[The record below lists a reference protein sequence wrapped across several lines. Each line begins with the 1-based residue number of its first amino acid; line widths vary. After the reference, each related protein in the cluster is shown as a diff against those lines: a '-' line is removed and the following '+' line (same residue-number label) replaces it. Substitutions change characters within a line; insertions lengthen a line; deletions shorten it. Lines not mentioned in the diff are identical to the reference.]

1 MFTNIYRAIVS
12 FSSNE
17 TGEILVRIPAKF
29 GPETTIPVSTIGRT
43 AYNGS
48 WSVPSVGAQ
57 IVVTADDD
65 AFTNVFWVQTNPTE
79 PVSLDEVEAGLAAAQ
94 ADIEDLETSISTLE
108 TNLENNIETS
118 INTLEEQIAELKSFT
133 DALAFGIF
141 R

>member
-65 AFTNVFWVQTNPTE
+65 AFTNVFWVQTNPSE
-79 PVSLDEVEAGLAAAQ
+79 PVSLEEVQ
-94 ADIEDLETSISTLE
+94 TDIA
-108 TNLENNIETS
+108 NLESSVDTTNSN
-118 INTLEEQIAELKSFT
+118 INTINSQLTTQINEIKAFQ
-133 DALAFGIF
+133 DAIVLGIF
-141 R
+141 